1 MNILEA
7 MEILS
12 NHITMLDAQGVLLDG
27 ELEEMQAAESM
38 IYAYIKEKEADNY
51 AYRNDQRCNRL

>member
-1 MNILEA
+1 MNIFEA

-12 NHITMLDAQGVLLDG
+12 NYITMLDAQGVLLDG

-51 AYRNDQRCNRL
+51 AYRND